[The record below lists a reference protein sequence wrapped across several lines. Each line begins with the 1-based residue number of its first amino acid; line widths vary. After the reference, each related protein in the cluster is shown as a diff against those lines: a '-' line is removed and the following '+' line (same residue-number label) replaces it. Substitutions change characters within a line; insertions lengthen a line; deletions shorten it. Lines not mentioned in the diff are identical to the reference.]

1 MAFSKKSDIA
11 DMVSEKRMTFF
22 SYTLTEILRC
32 FSFLLNHWGGDV
44 ETDRGG
50 GWGSLLLWRALFS
63 VVIIDYVDTAMLP

>member
-1 MAFSKKSDIA
+1 MAFSKKSEIA
-11 DMVSEKRMTFF
+11 DMVSEKRMTFS

-50 GWGSLLLWRALFS
+50 GGVGGGHCFCGELFFLWSLL
-63 VVIIDYVDTAMLP
+63 IM